1 MSQESTHNGKKLPPL
16 LKKDSGYLPLLGHA
30 VKLKRKPLELL
41 TAGRRQFGELF
52 SLNLAGQK
60 TAVFSGPAA
69 NEAYFR
75 APDDQFS
82 AKEAYQMMVPVFG
95 EGVVYDCSTEMM
107 GEQLGF
113 LFPALREQRLR
124 SYVSIFNEE
133 LERYFAS
140 WGNEGTADI
149 YTSTNEATVFIAS
162 RCLLGKDFRD
172 NMSAHFASLY
182 HDLQLGINLIAFFA
196 PHIPI
201 PAFRKR
207 DAAREE
213 IVRMVSRVMQERR
226 QSGKSEEDFTQTLME
241 SRYKDGRAL
250 SDHEIA
256 GLIIAALF
264 GGQHTSAVLSAWGVI
279 ELLRHPQLIAPLRAE
294 QDAVLGARKNVTIED
309 LRVMPRLEHLALE
322 TERHHPPLIML
333 MRKVLR
339 DFQYKDFV
347 VPAGWMAMVSPGLS
361 HMLPEVFAEPWRFDP
376 SRFAP
381 PRAEHKKQNH
391 SMITFGGGKHR
402 CVGMA
407 FGFLQVRAVISYIMR
422 NFDMELVDQRPVP
435 DFSGF
440 VVGPIQPCLVRYK
453 RRQPASQL
461 TVSPATASTGAGAH
475 TAAVA
480 SASPSSSGAAVAA
493 PGASAPAL

>member
-1 MSQESTHNGKKLPPL
+1 MSETNTHQGKRLPPM
-16 LKKDSGYLPLLGHA
+16 LKGNGALPLLGHA
-30 VKLKRKPLELL
+30 VQLKRKPLELL
-41 TAGRRQFGELF
+41 TAGQRQHGELF
-52 SLNLAGQK
+52 GVTLAGQK
-60 TAVFSGPAA
+60 TAVFSGPPIT
-69 NEAYFR
+69 EAYFR

-95 EGVVYDCSTEMM
+95 KGVVYDCSTEMM
-107 GEQLGF
+107 GEQLSF

-124 SYVSIFNEE
+124 RYVAIFNEE
-133 LERYFAS
+133 LERYFAT

-172 NMSAHFASLY
+172 NMSAHFARLY

-196 PHIPI
+196 PYIPI
-201 PAFRKR
+201 PSFIKR
-207 DAAREE
+207 DRARAE

-226 QSGKSEEDFTQTLME
+226 QSGKTEEDFTQTLME
-241 SRYKDGRAL
+241 ARYKDGRPL

-279 ELLRHPQLIAPLRAE
+279 ELLRHPHLIPQLRDE
-294 QDAVLGARKNVTIED
+294 QDAVLGMRREFTMDD
-309 LRVMPRLEHLALE
+309 LRVMPKLEQLTLE

-339 DFQYKDFV
+339 DFHYKDSV

-361 HMLPEVFAEPWRFDP
+361 HMLPEVFSDPLRFDP

-381 PRAEHKKQNH
+381 PREEHKKQNY

-407 FGFLQVRAVISYIMR
+407 FGFLQVRSVIGYIMR
-422 NFDMELVDQRPVP
+422 NFDLQLVKQDPVP

-440 VVGPIQPCLVRYK
+440 VVGPIQPCLVRY
-453 RRQPASQL
+453 RRRTPAVHPGPHAPDKHS
-461 TVSPATASTGAGAH
+461 SPALSGDRP
-475 TAAVA
+475 AA
-480 SASPSSSGAAVAA
+480 AA
-493 PGASAPAL
+493 ASAP